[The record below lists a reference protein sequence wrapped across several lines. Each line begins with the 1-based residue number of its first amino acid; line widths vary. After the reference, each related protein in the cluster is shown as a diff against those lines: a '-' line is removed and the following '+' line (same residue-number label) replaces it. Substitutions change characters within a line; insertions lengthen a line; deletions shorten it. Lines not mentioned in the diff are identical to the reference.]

1 MTTEVAIQEDQRSIQ
16 YKGVRG
22 EDVKLTI
29 PAIRSLFNVPK
40 ASDPEIF
47 VFMRLCE
54 AHKLNPFLREI
65 YIIKYDGNA
74 PASYVVGK
82 DTFTQRAEA
91 NPDFTGYR
99 AGVIVQ
105 RQNQVVME
113 DGSFLLPGDVLLG
126 GWFEGRRKRMDI
138 PFLHKVAMSE
148 YSTGQSV
155 WRKMPATMIRKVAIV
170 QGLREMFPTMFGGLY
185 DGAELNVESVLN
197 ETEPTVPLT
206 QNELTSAIPSQAT
219 VDEEREAKIES
230 TLKTV
235 AQQYKEQRD
244 AAFAPV
250 TLPEGAAVTVQPG
263 AQATELGG
271 IEWVLNDK
279 FQSWSAPNPDGGWY
293 KLGTW
298 TKEQATAVTGET
310 DEEINAHLK
319 KRYGVTASK
328 LNPQQSSEYLASIGA
343 ISAEEL
349 LELTDEQ
356 AGVPWS
362 PSDSQTESQ
371 GNWSLDDA
379 TDVRR
384 YEQ

>member
-1 MTTEVAIQEDQRSIQ
+1 MTTEVAKIQEDQRAIE

-22 EDVKLTI
+22 EDIKLTI
-29 PAIRSLFNVPK
+29 PAIRGLFNVPS
-40 ASDPEIF
+40 ASDHEIF
-47 VFMRLCE
+47 VFMKLCE
-54 AHKLNPFLREI
+54 GHHLNPFLREI
-65 YIIKYDGNA
+65 YIIKYDEKG

-105 RQNQVVME
+105 RQNQIVME

-126 GWFEGRRKRMDI
+126 GWFEGRRKRQDI
-138 PFLHKVAMSE
+138 PFMHKVSMQE
-148 YSTGQSV
+148 YSTGQSS

-185 DGAELNVESVLN
+185 DSAELNVESVIN

-206 QNELTSAIPSQAT
+206 QQQLTSVIPSQAPASDT
-219 VDEEREAKIES
+219 NHEAIIEA

-235 AQQYKEQRD
+235 AEQYKQQRD
-244 AAFAPV
+244 ASFEPV

-263 AQATELGG
+263 VQVSALGG
-271 IEWVLNDK
+271 IDWELNDR
-279 FQSWSAPNPDGGWY
+279 FQSWSARNPDGGWY

-298 TKEQATAVTGET
+298 TKEQATAVTGES
-310 DEEINAHLK
+310 DEEINAQLK
-319 KRYGVTASK
+319 QRYGVTASK
-328 LNPQQSSEYLASIGA
+328 LNPQQAGEYLASIGA
-343 ISAEEL
+343 IEISKEL
-349 LELTDEQ
+349 VEPDDSENEQ
-356 AGVPWS
+356 TG
-362 PSDSQTESQ
+362 
-371 GNWSLDDA
+371 WSLDDA
-379 TDVRR
+379 TDERR

>member
-1 MTTEVAIQEDQRSIQ
+1 MTTEIANVQEDQRAIE

-22 EDVKLTI
+22 EDIKLTV
-29 PAIRSLFNVPK
+29 PAVRTLFNVPR
-40 ASDPEIF
+40 ASDHEIF
-47 VFMRLCE
+47 VFMKLCE
-54 AHKLNPFLREI
+54 GHHLNPFLREI
-65 YIIKYDGNA
+65 YIIKYDEKG

-126 GWFEGRRKRMDI
+126 GWFEGRRKRQDI
-138 PFLHKVAMSE
+138 PFLHKVAMQE
-148 YSTGQSV
+148 YSTGQSS

-185 DGAELNVESVLN
+185 DSAELNIESVIN
-197 ETEPTVPLT
+197 ETEATVPLT
-206 QNELTSAIPSQAT
+206 QQELTSVIPSQAPAADT
-219 VDEEREAKIES
+219 NHEAII
-230 TLKTV
+230 
-235 AQQYKEQRD
+235 
-244 AAFAPV
+244 AAFEPV

-263 AQATELGG
+263 AQVSELAG
-271 IEWVLNDK
+271 IDWELSDR
-279 FQSWSAPNPDGGWY
+279 FQSWSARNPDGGWW

-298 TKEQATAVTGET
+298 TKEKAYAVTGES
-310 DEEINAHLK
+310 DEEINAELK

-328 LNPQQSSEYLASIGA
+328 LNPQQAAEYLVSIGA
-343 ISAEEL
+343 IPTSEEL
-349 LELTDEQ
+349 IEPDDSESEQ
-356 AGVPWS
+356 
-362 PSDSQTESQ
+362 EE
-371 GNWSLDDA
+371 WSLDDA

>member
-1 MTTEVAIQEDQRSIQ
+1 MTTEVANLHEDQRSIQ

-40 ASDPEIF
+40 ASDHEIF
-47 VFMRLCE
+47 VFMKLCE
-54 AHKLNPFLREI
+54 GHHLNPFLREI
-65 YIIKYDGNA
+65 YIIKYDEKG

-126 GWFEGRRKRMDI
+126 GWFEGRRKRQDI
-138 PFLHKVAMSE
+138 PFLHKVAMQE
-148 YSTGQSV
+148 YSTGQSS

-185 DGAELNVESVLN
+185 DSAELNVESVIN

-206 QNELTSAIPSQAT
+206 EQQLTSVIPSQAPASDT
-219 VDEEREAKIES
+219 NHEAIIEA

-235 AQQYKEQRD
+235 AEQYKQQRD
-244 AAFAPV
+244 ASFEPV
-250 TLPEGAAVTVQPG
+250 TLTEGAAVTVQPG
-263 AQATELGG
+263 VQVSALGG
-271 IEWVLNDK
+271 IDWELNDR
-279 FQSWSAPNPDGGWY
+279 FQSWSARNPEGGWY

-298 TKEQATAVTGET
+298 TKEQAYSVTGES
-310 DEEINAHLK
+310 DEETNAQLK
-319 KRYGVTASK
+319 QRYGVTASK
-328 LNPQQSSEYLASIGA
+328 LNPEQAGEYLAS
-343 ISAEEL
+343 
-349 LELTDEQ
+349 LTSKATVDEQ
-356 AGVPWS
+356 
-362 PSDSQTESQ
+362 DT
-371 GNWSLDDA
+371 WSLNDA
-379 TDVRR
+379 TDERR
-384 YEQ
+384 YE